1 MSAEAMDYKKYVK
14 KKSHPLYDT
23 PTQSGETHGE
33 QRQYLGVKFE
43 CCGSYTRAYK
53 NKQGTAYL
61 ARCPRC
67 MKKVDIGINAQ
78 EGVSAR
84 FFTVR

>member
-1 MSAEAMDYKKYVK
+1 MDYKKYVRD
-14 KKSHPLYDT
+14 KKSHPLYDA
-23 PTQSGETHGE
+23 PLQQPENAPQE
-33 QRQYLGVKFE
+33 RQYLGVKFE

-53 NKQGTAYL
+53 NKEGTAYL

-67 MKKVDIGINAQ
+67 MKKVTIGINAQ

-84 FFTVR
+84 FFTVKSS